1 MPSNIIQWFPGHM
14 AKTRRLMSESIGLVD
29 LVIEIRD
36 ARIPISSKNPEIERL
51 CSDKPR
57 LILLSKADLANPDIN
72 AAWKRHFQAEGVLA
86 VVCDFVSGKGVSD
99 IPVAIR
105 EIMAEKIARYE
116 AKGMAGKQIRAMIVG
131 IPNVGKSS
139 FINKLAGSKK
149 AKVED
154 RPGVTLN
161 KQWVKTSMGF
171 ELLDMPGVLWPKFE
185 DATVGENL
193 SMTGAIKDDVVYT
206 EDVACKLCGRIRD
219 CAPKELCERYKLGDP
234 AAIKELEDYEIFELI
249 GRKRGFLISGG
260 EVNFERTATMLLD
273 EFRAGKI
280 GRISLEKPSD
290 LLKPKENQEDNED
303 TDN

>member
-14 AKTRRLMSESIGLVD
+14 AKTRRLMSESMGLVD

-51 CSDKPR
+51 CAGKPR
-57 LILLSKADLANPDIN
+57 IILLSKADLASPDIN
-72 AAWKRHFQAEGVLA
+72 ASWKKHFESEGTTA
-86 VVCDFVSGKGVSD
+86 VVCDFVSGKGVSE

-105 EIMAEKIARYE
+105 MVMAEKITRYE
-116 AKGMAGKQIRAMIVG
+116 AKGMVGKQIRAMIVG

-206 EDVACKLCGRIRD
+206 EDVACKLCGRIKD
-219 CAPKELCERYKLGDP
+219 CSPRSLCERYKLGDP
-234 AAIKELEDYEIFELI
+234 DAIRELEDYEIFELI

-260 EVNFERTATMLLD
+260 EVNYERTATMLLD

-290 LLKPKENQEDNED
+290 LLKAAETEENEEIQE
-303 TDN
+303 

>member
-1 MPSNIIQWFPGHM
+1 MV
-14 AKTRRLMSESIGLVD
+14 ESIGLVD

-36 ARIPISSKNPEIERL
+36 ARIPISSKNPEIDKL
-51 CSDKPR
+51 CGNKPR
-57 LILLSKADLANPDIN
+57 LILLSKSDLANPDVN
-72 AAWKRHFQAEGVLA
+72 AMWKRHFESENVAA
-86 VVCDFVSGKGVSD
+86 VVCDFVSGRGVSD
-99 IPVAIR
+99 ISTAIR
-105 EIMAEKIARYE
+105 TLMAEKIARYE

-139 FINKLAGSKK
+139 FINKLAGGKK

-161 KQWVKTSMGF
+161 KQWVKTSLGF

-206 EDVACKLCGRIRD
+206 EDVACKLCGRLRD
-219 CAPKELCERYKLGDP
+219 CAPAALCERYKLGAPDS
-234 AAIKELEDYEIFELI
+234 IVHLEDYEIFELI

-280 GRISLEKPSD
+280 GRISLERPSD
-290 LLKPKENQEDNED
+290 IAARAEALEAAQNNKNTEE
-303 TDN
+303 